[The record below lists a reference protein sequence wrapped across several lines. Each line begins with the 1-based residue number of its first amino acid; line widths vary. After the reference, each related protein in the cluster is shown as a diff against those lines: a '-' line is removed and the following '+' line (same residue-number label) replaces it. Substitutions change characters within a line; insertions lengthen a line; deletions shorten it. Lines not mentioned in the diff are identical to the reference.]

1 MHQGAP
7 YGEYL
12 YFDASAF
19 DARPNEKSKQQPNS
33 HAKPIKA
40 PTPAPIPVGASGSR
54 RKVHRKQF
62 TSSWILCEF
71 TILINTILR
80 GFRNFKIAK
89 EYKIG

>member
-12 YFDASAF
+12 YFAPSAF
-19 DARPNEKSKQQPNS
+19 DARPNEKWKQQANS

-54 RKVHRKQF
+54 RAVHSKQMAASKV
-62 TSSWILCEF
+62 
-71 TILINTILR
+71 
-80 GFRNFKIAK
+80 
-89 EYKIG
+89 